1 MIKAHS
7 SALGDFIGIGLHRR
21 HYEIRLTMNELRQKL
36 LCVGLGCDCMLYKS
50 LISLYGSSLA
60 GRSAPTDDLV
70 WHFVPSDDLRLF
82 REYTLDALQHAKV
95 YLLDYLAAAYA
106 DSLHD
111 AVAKQ
116 AAETGLPA
124 MAILGEVKLPT
135 AVVWVEFDDRRL
147 GVARFERASPVTRHD
162 DKPSGTGLRG
172 YLLDDRNE
180 GHLRITMFHRR
191 ENSRV
196 VDPICALLVK
206 RTPTGELNYDDVE
219 VELSRSTVDFCVR
232 SGDTTEMING
242 RRTVHQVET
251 GYDLFI
257 PYALFAMLVS
267 PDLGGII
274 LTETETFTAKDNK
287 TARKFGKSWILGAQS
302 SHLTIRIGPQ
312 AAAHMAERT
321 ARVEFER
328 QMRDARNGPIRHWV
342 AEHERHYRSGKIVLV
357 KRHPRGHGPS
367 PNLPTRVMGPKS
379 DTTTFEFS
387 ATKPSNAD

>member
-1 MIKAHS
+1 
-7 SALGDFIGIGLHRR
+7 
-21 HYEIRLTMNELRQKL
+21 
-36 LCVGLGCDCMLYKS
+36 MLYKS

-70 WHFVPSDDLRLF
+70 WHFVPSEDLRHF
-82 REYTLDALQHAKV
+82 REYALDALQRAKV
-95 YLLDYLAAAYA
+95 YLLDHLAAAYA
-106 DSLHD
+106 DTLHD
-111 AVAKQ
+111 AVAEK

-124 MAILGEVKLPT
+124 MSFLGEVKLP
-135 AVVWVEFDDRRL
+135 ADVVWVEFDDREL
-147 GVARFERASPVTRHD
+147 GAARFERASPVARYD
-162 DKPSGTGLRG
+162 DKPVGTGLRG
-172 YLLDDRNE
+172 YLLDDRNQ

-206 RTPTGELNYDDVE
+206 RTPTGKLNYDNVE
-219 VELSRSTVDFCVR
+219 VELSRSMVDFRVR
-232 SGDTTEMING
+232 SGDTVEMING

-274 LTETETFTAKDNK
+274 PLEAETFTAKDAK
-287 TARKFGKSWILGAQS
+287 TARKFGKSWIIGAQK

-312 AAAHMAERT
+312 AAAHMQERR
-321 ARVEFER
+321 ARLEFER
-328 QMRDARNGPIRHWV
+328 QALEARNGPIRHWV
-342 AEHERHYRSGKIVLV
+342 AEHERHYRSGKVVLV
-357 KRHPRGHGPS
+357 KAHHRGHAPV

-379 DTTTFEFS
+379 DAAGFEFP
-387 ATKPSNAD
+387 AAEPSNQG